1 MIDPANLPG
10 KRILLVDDSKSAR
23 FVLRTSLQKRGFTV
37 DVAESA
43 EVALEMI
50 QKAPPDAVFMDHM
63 MPGMDGHAATVA
75 LKADPATAHIPIVMC
90 TSNDRPE
97 HVQKAEELG
106 ALGILPK
113 PATPEKLSEILAA
126 LDRESATSTP
136 PTDHPTPI
144 SPTTS
149 MARSQELQT
158 TLRAMLPPLIEETL
172 TPVIERIVTERW
184 QSTRSQGSAADAAQ
198 IETAIAK
205 RLEAGKLDWLR
216 EVADSVERQVVA
228 ESVSA
233 ERRLEKT
240 LVGRLAATAREN
252 QGELKQYILADD
264 ELRAS
269 FSAATASTAEKLAAA
284 IAQQQADEVA
294 RNTVKALV
302 PSLVTESVA
311 TAERQ
316 LEALRR
322 RTGWLVAATVLVGL
336 VGTAALY
343 LSATA

>member
-1 MIDPANLPG
+1 
-10 KRILLVDDSKSAR
+10 
-23 FVLRTSLQKRGFTV
+23 
-37 DVAESA
+37 
-43 EVALEMI
+43 
-50 QKAPPDAVFMDHM
+50 

-75 LKADPATAHIPIVMC
+75 LKADPATVHIPIVIC

-97 HVQKAEELG
+97 HVQKAKELG

-144 SPTTS
+144 SPAPS
-149 MARSQELQT
+149 MARSEELQT
-158 TLRAMLPPLIEETL
+158 TLREMLPSLIEETL
-172 TPVIERIVTERW
+172 TPLIERIVTERW
-184 QSTRSQGSAADAAQ
+184 QATRSQGSAADAAQ
-198 IETAIAK
+198 IETAIAQ

-216 EVADSVERQVVA
+216 EVANSVERQVVA
-228 ESVSA
+228 ESVSV
-233 ERRLEKT
+233 ERRLEET
-240 LVGRLAATAREN
+240 LVERLAATAREN
-252 QGELKQYILADD
+252 QGERQAVTSWRTTSYGRRSVRLQHPV
-264 ELRAS
+264 RNNWQPRS
-269 FSAATASTAEKLAAA
+269 
-284 IAQQQADEVA
+284 AQQQADEVA
-294 RNTVKALV
+294 QDTVKALV

-322 RTGWLVAATVLVGL
+322 RTGWLAAATVLVGL
-336 VGTAALY
+336 IGIAALY

>member
-23 FVLRTSLQKRGFTV
+23 FVLRALLQKRGFTV

-63 MPGMDGHAATVA
+63 MPGMDGHAATMA

-97 HVQKAEELG
+97 HEQKAKELG
-106 ALGILPK
+106 TLGILPK

-136 PTDHPTPI
+136 PADHPTPI
-144 SPTTS
+144 SPALST
-149 MARSQELQT
+149 AQSQELQT
-158 TLRAMLPPLIEETL
+158 ALQAMLPPLIEETL
-172 TPVIERIVTERW
+172 TPLIERLVTERW
-184 QSTRSQGSAADAAQ
+184 QATRSQGSAADAAQ
-198 IETAIAK
+198 IETAIAQQ
-205 RLEAGKLDWLR
+205 LEAGKLDWLR
-216 EVADSVERQVVA
+216 EIADSVERQVVA

-233 ERRLEKT
+233 EQRLEKT
-240 LVGRLAATAREN
+240 LAERLAATARAN
-252 QGELKQYILADD
+252 QGEVKQAILADD

-269 FSAATASTAEKLAAA
+269 FSAAATSSAERLAAA
-284 IAQQQADEVA
+284 IAQQRADEVA
-294 RNTVKALV
+294 QDTVKALA
-302 PSLVTESVA
+302 PSLVAEAVA
-311 TAERQ
+311 KAERQ
-316 LEALRR
+316 LDALRR
-322 RTGWLVAATVLVGL
+322 RTGWLAAATVLLGL
-336 VGTAALY
+336 ACVAALY

>member
-23 FVLRTSLQKRGFTV
+23 FVLRTLLQKRGFTV
-37 DVAESA
+37 DLAESA

-50 QKAPPDAVFMDHM
+50 QRAPPDAIFMDHM
-63 MPGMDGHAATVA
+63 MPGMDGHAATIA

-97 HVQKAEELG
+97 HVQKAKELG

-113 PATPEKLSEILAA
+113 PATPEKLNEIVAA
-126 LDRESATSTP
+126 LDHASATSTP
-136 PTDHPTPI
+136 PTDHPRPI
-144 SPTTS
+144 SPAPS

-158 TLRAMLPPLIEETL
+158 TLQTMLPSLIEESL
-172 TPVIERIVTERW
+172 TPLIERIVTERW
-184 QSTRSQGSAADAAQ
+184 QSTTSLDSAADAAQ
-198 IETAIAK
+198 IEAAVAQ
-205 RLEAGKLDWLR
+205 RLEAGKPDWLR
-216 EVADSVERQVVA
+216 EIADSVERQVAA

-240 LVGRLAATAREN
+240 LVERFAVVAREH
-252 QGELKQYILADD
+252 QDEIKKCILADD

-269 FSAATASTAEKLAAA
+269 FNAAAASSAEQLAAA
-284 IAQQQADEVA
+284 IAQQQASEVA
-294 RNTVKALV
+294 QNTVKALV
-302 PSLVTESVA
+302 PPLVAESV
-311 TAERQ
+311 TKAERE

-322 RTGWLVAATVLVGL
+322 RTGWLAATTVMVGL
-336 VGTAALY
+336 VGAVTLY
-343 LSATA
+343 LLASA

>member
-23 FVLRTSLQKRGFTV
+23 FVLRTLLQKRGLTV
-37 DVAESA
+37 DMADSA

-50 QKAPPDAVFMDHM
+50 QNAPPDAVFMDHL

-75 LKADPATAHIPIVMC
+75 LKANPATAHIPIVMC

-97 HVQKAEELG
+97 HVEKAKELG

-126 LDRESATSTP
+126 LDRESATSTQP
-136 PTDHPTPI
+136 AVHPTPI
-144 SPTTS
+144 SPAPS
-149 MARSQELQT
+149 IARSQELQT

-172 TPVIERIVTERW
+172 TPLIERIVTERW
-184 QSTRSQGSAADAAQ
+184 QTTRSQDLAADATQ
-198 IETAIAK
+198 IETAIAQ

-216 EVADSVERQVVA
+216 EVTDGVERQIVA

-240 LVGRLAATAREN
+240 LAGRLAAAAREN
-252 QGELKQYILADD
+252 QIELKQHILTDD

-269 FSAATASTAEKLAAA
+269 FSATVTSSVEQLAAA
-284 IAQQQADEVA
+284 IAKEQADDVA
-294 RNTVKALV
+294 QNTVKAIVPPLV
-302 PSLVTESVA
+302 AASVA
-311 TAERQ
+311 KTEQQ
-316 LEALRR
+316 LAAIRR
-322 RTGWLVAATVLVGL
+322 RTGWLGAATILVGL
-336 VGTAALY
+336 VGVAALF
-343 LSATA
+343 LSATT